1 MPKKTTTTIQT
12 IKVYTKMTK
21 TLLNSKI
28 TTEKRTEMHNSDAKP
43 TRSDTTALS
52 KHRHISFT
60 AHYTGYI
67 WYQRGI
73 SHPVFATRKGKF
85 LAKLVH
91 PLENWAERHVG
102 GSMRSTLKQR
112 HQMIDAHLTTLIQQH
127 PQLQVLE
134 IASGLSPR
142 SWNFRQKYPELN
154 YRELDLPDMAQI
166 KTQALRQIDHDAPE
180 VLTADIF
187 SDSFQQVFEYFDH
200 SQPLV
205 IISEGLINYFT
216 KDMLHKLLNG
226 MCNYTQ
232 NFPELHYL
240 TDIYPEPVKN
250 KLANFIWNCSRL
262 LKLISRSAFTFHFQ
276 SPQELTEFFQSAG
289 FEQVQLEQPQLYFSN
304 TSLEKTTTEHLGDL
318 VWMIHAYKK
327 NSVV

>member
-1 MPKKTTTTIQT
+1 M
-12 IKVYTKMTK
+12 
-21 TLLNSKI
+21 
-28 TTEKRTEMHNSDAKP
+28 AC
-43 TRSDTTALS
+43 TALPTQQYENNKIS
-52 KHRHISFT
+52 GTDTMTDALSVHRHISFT

-67 WYQRGI
+67 WYQLGI

-112 HQMIDAHLTTLIQQH
+112 HQMIDAHLSQLIQQH

-142 SWNFRQKYPELN
+142 SWNFRQKFPELN
-154 YRELDLPDMAQI
+154 YRELDLPDMAKI
-166 KTQALRQIDHDAPE
+166 KTQALQQINPDAPK
-180 VLTADIF
+180 VLTGDIF
-187 SDSFQQVFEYFDH
+187 SESFQDIFENFDH

-205 IISEGLINYFT
+205 IISEGLINYFNL
-216 KDMLHKLLNG
+216 DMLQQLLQG

-240 TDIYPEPVKN
+240 TDIYPEPIKN
-250 KLANFIWNCSRL
+250 KLASFIWSSSRL
-262 LKLISRSAFTFHFQ
+262 LKFMSRSAFTFHFQ
-276 SPQELTEFFQSAG
+276 SPQQLSQFFQSAG
-289 FEQVQLEQPQLYFSN
+289 FEQVKVQQPKLYFSSAPLDN
-304 TSLEKTTTEHLGDL
+304 SNEEHLGDL

-327 NSVV
+327 NSVA